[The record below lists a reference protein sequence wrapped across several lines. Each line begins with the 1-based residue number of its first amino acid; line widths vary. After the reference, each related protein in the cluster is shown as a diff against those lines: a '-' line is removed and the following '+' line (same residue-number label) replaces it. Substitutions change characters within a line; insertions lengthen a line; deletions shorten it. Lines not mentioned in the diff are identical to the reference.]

1 MATFR
6 KVALL
11 CALTFEEEAW
21 AQKLLGAVQAFN
33 NGNVVDIQEG
43 LLSFPEETVEL
54 FDEYSAGGKI
64 STDQVK
70 DLLNTVVSGG
80 DEVAQKL
87 INAWEIVQS
96 EMKRKDVEHR

>member
-21 AQKLLGAVQAFN
+21 ARKLLGAVQAFN

-43 LLSFPEETVEL
+43 LLPFPEETVEL
-54 FDEYSAGGKI
+54 FDEYSAGGKL